1 MCNETKILEQAVA
14 SRDMKK
20 YRIWSENSSSEY
32 IKMFIS
38 IEHGKDWII
47 GTLDLSLSWNI
58 DLF

>member
-1 MCNETKILEQAVA
+1 
-14 SRDMKK
+14 MKK

-47 GTLDLSLSWNI
+47 NTLDLSLSWNI
-58 DLF
+58 DLY